1 MVSEKFT
8 KNLTSEQHEVCVR
21 KGTEAPFTGKYFDS
35 KDDGIYQCAL
45 CSTDLFSSETKYD
58 SGTGWPSFWRPIG
71 DNVDEDQD
79 DGVGMQ
85 RTEFLCKNCG
95 SHLGHV
101 FSDGPP
107 PTNLRYCIN
116 SVSLKLVENKDKV

>member
-1 MVSEKFT
+1 MVAEKFT
-8 KNLTSEQHEVCVR
+8 KNLTHEQQEVCVR

-35 KDDGIYQCAL
+35 KDNGIYQCAL

-79 DGVGMQ
+79 EGVGM
-85 RTEFLCKNCG
+85 
-95 SHLGHV
+95 
-101 FSDGPP
+101 
-107 PTNLRYCIN
+107 
-116 SVSLKLVENKDKV
+116 

>member
-1 MVSEKFT
+1 MVAEKFT
-8 KNLTSEQHEVCVR
+8 KNLTPEQHEVCVR

-35 KDDGIYQCAL
+35 KDNGIYQCAL

-85 RTEFLCKNCG
+85 RTEVLCKNCG

-116 SVSLKLVENKDKV
+116 SVSLKLVENRDKV

>member
-8 KNLTSEQHEVCVR
+8 KNLTPEQDDVCVR
-21 KGTEAPFTGKYFDS
+21 KGTEPPFTGKYYNS

-45 CSTDLFSSETKYD
+45 CNTELFSSDTKYD
-58 SGTGWPSFWRPIG
+58 SGTGWPSFWSPIR
-71 DNVDEDQD
+71 DNVAEDQD
-79 DGVGMQ
+79 EGLGMQ
-85 RTEFLCKNCG
+85 RTEVLCKNCG

-101 FSDGPP
+101 FNDGPA

-116 SVSLKLVENKDKV
+116 SVSLKLVDRNDKV

>member
-1 MVSEKFT
+1 MVAEKFT
-8 KNLTSEQHEVCVR
+8 KNLTPEQHEVCVR
-21 KGTEAPFTGKYFDS
+21 KGTEAPFRGKYFDS
-35 KDDGIYQCAL
+35 KDNGIYQCAL

-85 RTEFLCKNCG
+85 RTEVLCKNCG

-116 SVSLKLVENKDKV
+116 SVSLKLVETRDKV